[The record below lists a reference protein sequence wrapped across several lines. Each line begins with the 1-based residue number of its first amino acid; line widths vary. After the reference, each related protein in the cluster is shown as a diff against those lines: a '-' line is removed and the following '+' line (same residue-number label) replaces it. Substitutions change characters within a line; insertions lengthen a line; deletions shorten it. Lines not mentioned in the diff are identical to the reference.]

1 MVHILEL
8 KGRLVLTNSWG
19 GIDLLHIC
27 MAEAQEMVTFSIL
40 QLIIGILNGSMHL
53 FIMAFTILGALDQ
66 EVLLRTVD
74 ILWLQTQHLQKLL
87 VLQDLTTV
95 LTGNLWAPPMVYTD
109 LSLEGDHQLKEMI
122 LMVCIQECQ
131 PKEILV
137 LIGVGLEDIH
147 KGLIGASEM
156 NISGIFLMT
165 AQNIL
170 VACRI
175 V

>member
-27 MAEAQEMVTFSIL
+27 VAEAQEVVTFSIL
-40 QLIIGILNGSMHL
+40 QLIIGILNGSMLL
-53 FIMAFTILGALDQ
+53 FIMALAILRDPGQ
-66 EVLLRTVD
+66 KVLLRAMD
-74 ILWLQTQHLQKLL
+74 ILWPQTKHLQKLL
-87 VLQDLTTV
+87 VLQDLTIA
-95 LTGNLWAPPMVYTD
+95 LTGNLWAPPMVYTG
-109 LSLEGDHQLKEMI
+109 LSLEGDHQLKEVI
-122 LMVCIQECQ
+122 LMVCIQEYQ
-131 PKEILV
+131 PEEILL
-137 LIGVGLEDIH
+137 LIGLGLEDIH